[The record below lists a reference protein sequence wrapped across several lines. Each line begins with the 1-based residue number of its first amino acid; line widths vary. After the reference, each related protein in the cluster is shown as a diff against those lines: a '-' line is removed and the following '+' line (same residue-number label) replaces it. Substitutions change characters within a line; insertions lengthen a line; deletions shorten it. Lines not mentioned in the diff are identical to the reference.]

1 LEDRQPPT
9 GKGVSGGRGW
19 GAAPGGEIM
28 SNLPNRRPHR
38 RTGRRKSH
46 PLAREGAGST
56 NAAVEPRPRRSTP
69 LGGTQRATP
78 AGGGG
83 DEAPGLP
90 ELALSATVEAAKI
103 PLGLTA
109 SVARRAAGL
118 VGRRGDT

>member
-28 SNLPNRRPHR
+28 SNLPHRRPHR
-38 RTGRRKSH
+38 RTGRRK
-46 PLAREGAGST
+46 LAHLAPEAAADT
-56 NAAVEPRPRRSTP
+56 TDAAVDAPGRRSSP
-69 LGGTQRATP
+69 VGGTRRETP
-78 AGGGG
+78 ARGGG
-83 DEAPGLP
+83 EAPGLP

-103 PLGLTA
+103 PLGVTA

-118 VGRRGDT
+118 VGRRGGD

>member
-1 LEDRQPPT
+1 LGDRQPPT
-9 GKGVSGGRGW
+9 GKGLSGGRGW

-38 RTGRRKSH
+38 RTGRRKAH
-46 PLAREGAGST
+46 PLAPEGAAT
-56 NAAVEPRPRRSTP
+56 KAVVDERPRRSTP
-69 LGGTQRATP
+69 LGGAQRATP
-78 AGGGG
+78 ARG
-83 DEAPGLP
+83 DGCEAPGLP

-118 VGRRGDT
+118 VGRRGGT